1 MDYNEITAAGKAYAD
16 REKDPEINANIDT
29 FLRFGEARLSRLL
42 KVRKASVR
50 AQLAMDSVD
59 EYYSLPPDF
68 GGMRDIQII
77 SPPETVPSRSRT
89 LYYSSPEQM
98 NAQSQLSSG
107 ISLNIGYYTIIAE
120 QIQVWPLGAGGD
132 ILELIYYRRIP
143 ALVPEAP
150 GDSNWVS
157 EDHPDIYLSLLMY
170 EISLFIKNHDIAQGW
185 TDRLNV
191 ALDELDIT
199 DKMER
204 WSGTPMATRPDS
216 LQTYPERRAG

>member
-1 MDYNEITAAGKAYAD
+1 MQYSEIVAAGKAYAD
-16 REKDPEINANIDT
+16 RNKDPEIIANIDI

-50 AQLAMDSVD
+50 AQLAMGTD

-68 GGMRDIQII
+68 GGMRDIQVI
-77 SPPETVPSRSRT
+77 SPPEVTPSRSRT

-107 ISLNIGYYTIIAE
+107 ISLNIGYYTVIAD
-120 QIQVWPLGAGGD
+120 QIQIWPVGAAGD
-132 ILELIYYRRIP
+132 TLELIYYRRIP
-143 ALVPEAP
+143 PLIPDVPQNV
-150 GDSNWVS
+150 NWVS
-157 EDHPDIYLSLLMY
+157 DDHPDIYLSLLMY
-170 EISLFIKNHDIAQGW
+170 EISLFIKNHEVALSW
-185 TDRLNV
+185 TNRLNT
-191 ALDELDIT
+191 ALDELDVT
-199 DKMER
+199 DKQER